1 MNKSKKIKDPL
12 YGYIT
17 VEGVY
22 LSVMDSVYF
31 QRLRHIIQTSY
42 TSIYPSAVHN
52 RFTHSLGVYWLG
64 NLAFESL
71 LKNSSEVIKSLSQKE
86 IETTKQ
92 TFVLACLCH
101 DLGHSPFSHTGE
113 KFYDIEKISKELLEE
128 VHNNQ
133 YKKDLD
139 SGRRIVGKEHEI
151 MSALLA
157 IKKFGVIIGKDNF
170 ALFARCIIGLQYGT
184 NDKISK
190 KRQKLIPL
198 YRACV
203 ELLNSN
209 IIDVDK
215 LDYLI
220 RDSYMSGYASVTID
234 YKRLLEGVF
243 INNGTQPV
251 GYEKSALSVLEAVL
265 TAHDMERRWI
275 QSHPVVQYEA
285 YLLQTVIR
293 EIGGKYNTSGH
304 ALLSFSALTDEGET
318 LNGIGKIRLLSDAD
332 ILFLAKQNY
341 EQSDAVKEYCDRS
354 LRRHPIWKTEAEF
367 SLLFNFQ
374 RNDTFIETIQRWE
387 QKLLEGYGGVYS
399 LNETFFGVL
408 KKEAEEL
415 ENLKNTLSDASQK
428 ATVDKKIVKLNTELG
443 ILSQIRDYMLCQ
455 GFEFDLVIISQQQFK
470 SNIYKSAFK
479 ELPIR
484 FNSISNEIKQMHEAS
499 FIPLD
504 IQENNRFF
512 YMYYKC
518 SESQQPI
525 DVNDFS
531 KMLRKAS
538 II

>member
-1 MNKSKKIKDPL
+1 MYKRIRDPL

-17 VEGVY
+17 IDGVY
-22 LSVMDSVYF
+22 LSVIDSIYF
-31 QRLRHIIQTSY
+31 QRLRHVIQTSY

-64 NLAFESL
+64 KLAFESL
-71 LKNSSEVIKSLSQKE
+71 LKNSGDVIKALSKKE
-86 IETTKQ
+86 IEETGK

-113 KFYDIEKISKELLEE
+113 KFYDREKISKELLAE
-128 VHNNQ
+128 VGNAQ
-133 YKKDLD
+133 YKRDLD
-139 SGRRIVGKEHEI
+139 NGKKIVGKEHEI

-157 IKKFGVIIGKDNF
+157 IKKFGRTIGKSNF
-170 ALFARCIIGLQYGT
+170 SLFARCIIGLQYGVS
-184 NDKISK
+184 DKISK
-190 KRQKLIPL
+190 KELKLRPL

-234 YKRLLEGVF
+234 YKRLLESVF
-243 INNGTQPV
+243 INNGTHPV
-251 GYEKSALSVLEAVL
+251 GYEKSALSVLESVL

-275 QSHPVVQYEA
+275 QSHPVIQYEA

-293 EIGGKYNTSGH
+293 EIGGKYNTAGH
-304 ALLSFSALTDEGET
+304 ALLSLPTLTEEGET

-332 ILFLAKQNY
+332 VLFLAKQNY

-374 RNDTFIETIQRWE
+374 RNDTFIETIQGWE

-399 LNETFFGVL
+399 LNETFYSEL
-408 KKEAEEL
+408 QKEAEKLGEL
-415 ENLKNTLSDASQK
+415 KSELSDVTK
-428 ATVDKKIVKLNTELG
+428 IATVNKKISKLNMELT
-443 ILSQIRDYMLCQ
+443 ILSEIREYMIQHNLP
-455 GFEFDLVIISQQQFK
+455 FDLVIISQQQFK

-484 FNSISNEIKQMHEAS
+484 FNSISNEIKQMYEAS

-504 IQENNRFF
+504 IQENNKFF
-512 YMYYKC
+512 YMYYKRI
-518 SESQQPI
+518 EDQPLI

-531 KMLRKAS
+531 KMLRKAA